1 VKTSN
6 LLWDFLSANH
16 YFHSRLKSSI
26 TCLQTKLAHRIYL
39 MTDKLSSSDLRR
51 YAMLGAEA
59 RLAELDKETA
69 SIYQA
74 FPELRKH
81 RGARSVPAAA
91 GVVAAARTGQRR
103 RRRTMSA
110 AQREEVR
117 QRMKRYWAQRRSA
130 AGATQGEAAGAKA
143 GRAAGKRGRRKMSA
157 AARKRIS
164 DAQKARWARRKKA
177 NA

>member
-1 VKTSN
+1 MTGSY
-6 LLWDFLSANH
+6 L
-16 YFHSRLKSSI
+16 RLTSSI
-26 TCLQTKLAHRIYL
+26 TCLQSKLAHRIYF

-74 FPELRKH
+74 FPELRKQ
-81 RGARSVPAAA
+81 RGARAPAVA
-91 GVVAAARTGQRR
+91 GLGAARTGQRR

-117 QRMKRYWAQRRSA
+117 QRMKRYWAQRRGA
-130 AGATQGEAAGAKA
+130 AEATQGEAASAKA
-143 GRAAGKRGRRKMSA
+143 GRGAGKRGRRKMSA

-177 NA
+177 SA

>member
-1 VKTSN
+1 
-6 LLWDFLSANH
+6 
-16 YFHSRLKSSI
+16 
-26 TCLQTKLAHRIYL
+26 

-59 RLAELDKETA
+59 RLAELNKEA
-69 SIYQA
+69 AGIYQA
-74 FPELRKH
+74 FPELRKQ
-81 RGARSVPAAA
+81 RGARRVPAAA
-91 GVVAAARTGQRR
+91 GVGAPRTGQRR

-117 QRMKRYWAQRRSA
+117 QRMKRYWAQRRGAS
-130 AGATQGEAAGAKA
+130 AGAQGEAAGAKA

-164 DAQKARWARRKKA
+164 DAQKARWAKRKKA

>member
-1 VKTSN
+1 
-6 LLWDFLSANH
+6 
-16 YFHSRLKSSI
+16 
-26 TCLQTKLAHRIYL
+26 LQSKLAHRIYF
-39 MTDKLSSSDLRR
+39 MTDKLSNSDLRR

-74 FPELRKH
+74 FPELRKQ
-81 RGARSVPAAA
+81 RRARSVPAAA
-91 GVVAAARTGQRR
+91 GEVAARTGRRR
-103 RRRTMSA
+103 RRRTMSP

-117 QRMKRYWAQRRSA
+117 QRMKRYWAQRRGASA
-130 AGATQGEAAGAKA
+130 AAQGEAGAAKTA
-143 GRAAGKRGRRKMSA
+143 RAAGKRGRRKMSA

-177 NA
+177 SA